1 MLKITLNIEG
11 MMCPRCEARVSKAI
25 EAAFTVKE
33 VKSSHERSRTEIL
46 CEEAISEDA
55 IRAVIPEDFTMTG
68 YKCEKH
74 KKFLFF

>member
-1 MLKITLNIEG
+1 MLKITLQIEG
-11 MMCPRCEARVSKAI
+11 MMCPRCEAQVSKAI
-25 EAAFTVKE
+25 SDAFAVKQ
-33 VKSSHERSRTEIL
+33 VTSSHEKNRTEIL

-68 YKCEKH
+68 YQCAKH

>member
-1 MLKITLNIEG
+1 MLKITLNVEG

-25 EAAFTVKE
+25 ENAFAVKE
-33 VKSSHERSRTEIL
+33 VKSSHEKNQTVIL
-46 CEEAISEDA
+46 CEAPIAEDA
-55 IRAVIPEDFTMTG
+55 LRAVIPEDFTMTG

>member
-1 MLKITLNIEG
+1 MLKITLQIQG

-25 EAAFTVKE
+25 ETAFSVKQ
-33 VKSSHERSRTEIL
+33 VTSSHEKSRTEIL
-46 CEEAISEDA
+46 CEEAISEEA
-55 IRAVIPEDFTMTG
+55 LRAVIPEDFTMTG

>member
-1 MLKITLNIEG
+1 MLKITLQIQG

-25 EAAFTVKE
+25 SEAFAVQEIT
-33 VKSSHERSRTEIL
+33 SSHKKARTEFL
-46 CEEAISEDA
+46 CEEPISEEA
-55 IRAVIPEDFTMTG
+55 LRAVIPEDFTMTG

>member
-11 MMCPRCEARVSKAI
+11 MACPKCEARVSKAI
-25 EAAFTVKE
+25 ETAFS
-33 VKSSHERSRTEIL
+33 VKSVTASHEKNRVEIL
-46 CEEAISEDA
+46 TPEAIAEDA
-55 IRAVIPEDFTMTG
+55 IRSVIPEGFTMTG

>member
-25 EAAFTVKE
+25 EAAFAIKE
-33 VKSSHERSRTEIL
+33 VRSSHEKNRTEIL
-46 CEEAISEDA
+46 CEEPIAEDA
-55 IRAVIPEDFTMTG
+55 LRAVIPEGFTMTG

>member
-11 MMCPRCEARVSKAI
+11 MMCPKCEARVSKAI
-25 EAAFTVKE
+25 ETAFAVKE
-33 VKSSHERSRTEIL
+33 VKSSHEKNQTVIL
-46 CEEAISEDA
+46 CEDVIAEEA
-55 IRAVIPEDFTMTG
+55 IRAVIPEGFTMTG

>member
-1 MLKITLNIEG
+1 MLKITLNIDG

-25 EAAFTVKE
+25 EAAFAVKE
-33 VKSSHERSRTEIL
+33 VKSFHQKNRTEIL
-46 CEEAISEDA
+46 CEEPISEDA

-68 YKCEKH
+68 YKCEKY

>member
-1 MLKITLNIEG
+1 MLKITLNIDG
-11 MMCPRCEARVSKAI
+11 MMCPKCEARVSKAI
-25 EAAFTVKE
+25 GNAFSVKE

-46 CEEAISEDA
+46 CEAPISEDA
-55 IRAVIPEDFTMTG
+55 IRAVIPEGFTMTG

>member
-1 MLKITLNIEG
+1 MLKITLTIEG

-33 VKSSHERSRTEIL
+33 VKSSHEKNQTVIL
-46 CEEAISEDA
+46 CEAAIAEDA
-55 IRAVIPEDFTMTG
+55 IRAVIPEGFTMTG